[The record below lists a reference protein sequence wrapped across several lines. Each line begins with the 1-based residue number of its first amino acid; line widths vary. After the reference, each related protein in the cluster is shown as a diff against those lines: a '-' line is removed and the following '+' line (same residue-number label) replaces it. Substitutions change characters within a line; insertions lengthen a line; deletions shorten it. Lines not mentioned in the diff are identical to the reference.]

1 MEWLDRGIVLGVRKH
16 GETSVIAEIMTR
28 AHGRHMGLVQG
39 GRGRSLRPL
48 LQPGNSVNAVWRAR
62 LEDHLG
68 TFKLDAGRLRA
79 ARLMESAHAT
89 YAVQWLASLL
99 RLLPERDAQPHLHD
113 TLDIVLDTLDD
124 PAIAAEMVV
133 RYESAILNELGFG
146 LDLSACASTGQR
158 ENLVHV
164 SPRTGRA
171 ISREAGAPYADRLLR
186 LPPFLMNDDAKR
198 AQAAPLDDILA
209 GFALTGHFMHRHVH
223 GARGLVLPP
232 EREAFIR
239 VIERELADGTAHD

>member
-1 MEWLDRGIVLGVRKH
+1 MEWTDRGIVLGVRKH

-28 AHGRHMGLVQG
+28 THGRHMGLVQG

-68 TFKLDAGRLRA
+68 TYKLDAGRLRA

-146 LDLSACASTGQR
+146 LDLSACASTGSR
-158 ENLVHV
+158 DNLVHV

-171 ISREAGAPYADRLLR
+171 VSREAGAPYADRLLR
-186 LPPFLMNDDAKR
+186 LPSF
-198 AQAAPLDDILA
+198 
-209 GFALTGHFMHRHVH
+209 
-223 GARGLVLPP
+223 
-232 EREAFIR
+232 
-239 VIERELADGTAHD
+239 